1 MKKLLTY
8 IGVILAMALPYGVAV
23 AAAPAGGHG
32 VVKPGI
38 HGPVDDG
45 SGGGGGAYPS
55 QTGACQ
61 IDGGFD
67 GDPNTGGPGDMATF
81 GSRILRCN
89 GNFFYDIS
97 GDGFYID

>member
-1 MKKLLTY
+1 MKKALFAGLL
-8 IGVILAMALPYGVAV
+8 V
-23 AAAPAGGHG
+23 AAALMILVPGAVAGKGG
-32 VVKPGI
+32 GKTPT
-38 HGPVDDG
+38 PTNVDDG

>member
-1 MKKLLTY
+1 MRRAFLLL
-8 IGVILAMALPYGVAV
+8 LAALALAIVVAV
-23 AAAPAGGHG
+23 PAATAGKGGGGKVVAPTN
-32 VVKPGI
+32 
-38 HGPVDDG
+38 VDDG

-61 IDGGFD
+61 VDGGID

-97 GDGFYID
+97 GDGFYLD